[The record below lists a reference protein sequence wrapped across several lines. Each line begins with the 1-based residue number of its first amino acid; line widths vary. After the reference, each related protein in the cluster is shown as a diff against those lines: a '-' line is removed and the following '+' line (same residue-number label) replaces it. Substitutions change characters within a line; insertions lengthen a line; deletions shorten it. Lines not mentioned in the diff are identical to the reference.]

1 MRSRPTLV
9 RSSAES
15 LSAPQRVPHPE
26 TPTPTTM
33 SSGGDLDSLHSLDPE
48 RRLRAFERV
57 FLPHFAAALNLARWL
72 TKSPATADDLV
83 QTAYLKALRSC
94 ADFRGENPRDWL
106 LAIVRN
112 AFYSEWRL
120 QRGRERELSLDDL
133 DDSPG
138 EIAASQARATEPD
151 PERLLLLANAS
162 HLMRVGLDNL
172 PAQLRE
178 VLVLREMEGL
188 SYKSIAAVTE
198 VPIGTVMSRLARARQ
213 RLQEFLVERGLQ
225 GGVP

>member
-1 MRSRPTLV
+1 
-9 RSSAES
+9 
-15 LSAPQRVPHPE
+15 
-26 TPTPTTM
+26 M
-33 SSGGDLDSLHSLDPE
+33 SSGDDLDSLDPE
-48 RRLRAFERV
+48 RRLRAFERA
-57 FLPHFAAALNLARWL
+57 FLPHFGTALNLARWL
-72 TKSPATADDLV
+72 TKSPTGADDLV
-83 QTAYLKALRSC
+83 QTAYLKALRFF
-94 ADFRGENPRDWL
+94 DGFRGENPRDWL

-112 AFYSEWRL
+112 AFYSEWR
-120 QRGRERELSLDDL
+120 QRRGLERQVSLDDS
-133 DDSPG
+133 DGSPG
-138 EIAASQARATEPD
+138 ESTAGEPRSTEPD

-162 HLMRVGLDNL
+162 QLMRAGLDSL

-188 SYKSIAAVTE
+188 PYKSIAAVTE